1 MSQKPLRR
9 IYSKTHSSIF
19 KNLKGFLVN
28 ILRHHKDYGTLL
40 LIALSLSACGNAIK
54 AQEPQ
59 GTSLPIYPTLIIIGD
74 SVMAQS
80 FDGPATTVS
89 SLITRDYDWYVV
101 NISNS
106 GQTLLNAVRL
116 EIWKAVEFTA
126 GDASEN
132 SGRGPERVSVAVQLG
147 HNDWF
152 WWGVGPER
160 FEKNYRK
167 LLTEVNSLPVTTY
180 CVVPL
185 PARWDYNGK
194 RNTSNLHYEDIRV
207 IVRELAESGLCRLIE
222 TRHWYTE
229 QQVKNG
235 STMPDALHLSGEG
248 HAIFTK
254 NLMDKLTSYQ
264 SQEQ

>member
-1 MSQKPLRR
+1 VKQETLNW
-9 IYSKTHSSIF
+9 IYSKTQGSIR
-19 KNLKGFLVN
+19 KHVARCLVN
-28 ILRHHKDYGTLL
+28 IVRHHRDCGTLI
-40 LIALSLSACGNAIK
+40 LIALSLSACSNAIK

-59 GTSLPIYPTLIIIGD
+59 GASLPIHPTLIIIGD
-74 SVMAQS
+74 SVMAES
-80 FDGPATTVS
+80 FDGPATTAS
-89 SLITRDYDWYVV
+89 SLITRDYNWYVV
-101 NISNS
+101 DISNS

-132 SGRGPERVSVAVQLG
+132 VGKDPQRVSVAVQLG

-167 LLTEVNSLPVTTY
+167 LLTELNSLPVTTY

-194 RNTSNLHYEDIRV
+194 RNTSNLQYEDIRV
-207 IVRELAESGLCRLIE
+207 IVRKLAGLGLCRLIE

-229 QQVKNG
+229 KQINKG
-235 STMPDALHLSGEG
+235 SAMPDALHLSGEG

-254 NLMDKLTSYQ
+254 NLMDELTSNQ
-264 SQEQ
+264 SQAQ